1 MFLALVEVLND
12 RNLSASNPINK
23 SNSILFVKQGI
34 KLKMDDSGNIL
45 ARRYSKSN
53 IFVKGAGGSPNEET
67 AIGSEILKSP
77 NHTLEL
83 EKVMKVGK
91 DDKPLELTN
100 ENSIF
105 RFST

>member
-1 MFLALVEVLND
+1 
-12 RNLSASNPINK
+12 
-23 SNSILFVKQGI
+23 
-34 KLKMDDSGNIL
+34 MDDSGNIL

-53 IFVKGAGGSPNEET
+53 IFVKGAGGSAGEET

-91 DDKPLELTN
+91 ED
-100 ENSIF
+100 
-105 RFST
+105 